1 MEEQDSAGPELETG
15 CAATPLASN
24 GESWESNPKKSL
36 SEDVLSSD
44 VQRQLFR
51 KFHYQGAKGPR
62 ETCSQL
68 HTLCCWWLKP
78 ERYTKA
84 EMLDLVLLEQ
94 FLTILPRE
102 MSAWVRECGAETSS
116 QAVALVE
123 GFLLSQAEGTKDE
136 EQQNLFA
143 QEGSE
148 AKTTVSDSGQKTGI
162 TEENDGDASSLGGE
176 TTPPSHSNL
185 FEDMR
190 TSSVNLDQVTFEEI
204 AVDFSEEEWALLD
217 PGQRAL
223 HTEVMSENLAIM
235 ANLGGDGRDH
245 GDEEEPY
252 GTFLGGGQCNQK
264 EGQEPKAD
272 HQERSR
278 DPCGISCEEIKQN
291 EAEENEYL
299 CHECGRGFSCPTSFS
314 LHRKT
319 HTKGTLPID
328 SEGPKACSVAKC
340 LPPHKTDTR
349 EQPLMSLWCGK
360 SFKWGSPLF
369 SPPRNHIK
377 EQPFKLGECGR
388 IFSQKAHFSL
398 PQGENP
404 IPNMDHGTSFTSMI
418 NVTPPQGTE
427 PGEKPFKCLEC
438 GKSFTQKTHLVCHQR
453 SHSGEKPFKCFEC
466 GKSFGWKSS
475 YTNHQATHTGET
487 PFQCLDCGKSFGR
500 KTSLINHQATHRGE
514 KPFTC
519 LECGKSFRWKTS
531 LTNHQAIHTGEK
543 PFQCLECGQTFSQK
557 VHLTSHQATHTGAK
571 PFECLECGK
580 TFMQKTRLICH
591 QAAHR
596 GEKPFKC
603 AECGKS
609 FSWKT
614 SLTTHQAS
622 HAGEKRFQ
630 CLECGKRFERRIHLL
645 RHQGT
650 HTGEQ
655 AFQCLECGKG
665 FSWKTSLINHQAT
678 HTGSR
683 PFQCFH
689 CERSFRQKAHLTSHL
704 STHTGEKP
712 YQCLECGKSF
722 CWKTSLINHQASHTG
737 EKPFQC
743 LEI

>member
-1 MEEQDSAGPELETG
+1 QRRKMEEQDSAGPELETG

-123 GFLLSQAEGTKDE
+123 GFLLSVIKVEELPSKDSLNQCFSNSSRIVAPPPTKRDKSSHPCFFFSRTC
-136 EQQNLFA
+136 LLKRA
-143 QEGSE
+143 QKQRRQSQTPDRKQGSH
-148 AKTTVSDSGQKTGI
+148 
-162 TEENDGDASSLGGE
+162 LHGE
-176 TTPPSHSNL
+176 
-185 FEDMR
+185 
-190 TSSVNLDQVTFEEI
+190 VTFEEI

-223 HTEVMSENLAIM
+223 HTEVICSNLTRNRVGFTQVNSKQLLAPLNTFLPM
-235 ANLGGDGRDH
+235 VPASCLGSDLLFLAFQGGDGRDH

-272 HQERSR
+272 HQ
-278 DPCGISCEEIKQN
+278 
-291 EAEENEYL
+291 
-299 CHECGRGFSCPTSFS
+299 
-314 LHRKT
+314 
-319 HTKGTLPID
+319 
-328 SEGPKACSVAKC
+328 
-340 LPPHKTDTR
+340 
-349 EQPLMSLWCGK
+349 
-360 SFKWGSPLF
+360 
-369 SPPRNHIK
+369 
-377 EQPFKLGECGR
+377 
-388 IFSQKAHFSL
+388 
-398 PQGENP
+398 
-404 IPNMDHGTSFTSMI
+404 
-418 NVTPPQGTE
+418 
-427 PGEKPFKCLEC
+427 
-438 GKSFTQKTHLVCHQR
+438 QR

-596 GEKPFKC
+596 GEKPFK
-603 AECGKS
+603 
-609 FSWKT
+609 
-614 SLTTHQAS
+614 
-622 HAGEKRFQ
+622 
-630 CLECGKRFERRIHLL
+630 
-645 RHQGT
+645 
-650 HTGEQ
+650 
-655 AFQCLECGKG
+655 
-665 FSWKTSLINHQAT
+665 
-678 HTGSR
+678 
-683 PFQCFH
+683 
-689 CERSFRQKAHLTSHL
+689 
-704 STHTGEKP
+704 
-712 YQCLECGKSF
+712 
-722 CWKTSLINHQASHTG
+722 
-737 EKPFQC
+737 
-743 LEI
+743 